1 MEAASSASSSC
12 WCCAECIQSR
22 RDRHSAAAAAG
33 ADDDDEEEEEDADG
47 ADTVYNG
54 LLEDESQQL
63 CVDEEL
69 AHQDMFDDYL
79 VWIAL
84 FLILTVI
91 SNSYVTWRPSSDLLH
106 LHHVK

>member
-33 ADDDDEEEEEDADG
+33 ADDDDDDDDDADG
-47 ADTVYNG
+47 FMQQADTVYNG
-54 LLEDESQQL
+54 LVEDESQQL

-79 VWIAL
+79 V
-84 FLILTVI
+84 
-91 SNSYVTWRPSSDLLH
+91 
-106 LHHVK
+106 